1 MLSGPAGSAAAVMLR
16 ARGEGAGVPRRPW
29 RDLLTRIG
37 RTPLLA
43 LDAVGGDLP
52 GVRLLG
58 KAEWLNP
65 GGSVKERA
73 AARIVLEARRS
84 WKLRPGPAPARRH
97 QRQHRHRLRHARRGH
112 TVLCDSGARYLSERF
127 WEEE

>member
-37 RTPLLA
+37 RTPL
-43 LDAVGGDLP
+43 
-52 GVRLLG
+52 
-58 KAEWLNP
+58 
-65 GGSVKERA
+65 
-73 AARIVLEARRS
+73 
-84 WKLRPGPAPARRH
+84 
-97 QRQHRHRLRHARRGH
+97 
-112 TVLCDSGARYLSERF
+112 CDSGARYLSERF